1 MTRRKS
7 RPDLDAFHA
16 HLDVLK
22 LSFIREHYP
31 DVVRC
36 AAEEQS
42 DHLTVLERLIGKG
55 RWVDNVFVEGEAN
68 LRRDRSIERR
78 IRLAR
83 FPVKKTLDSFDWS
96 WPKNINRLQ
105 VQNLFRLRFLDD
117 ATNVVLVGGVG
128 LGKSH
133 LVTAL
138 GLQACE
144 RGYSVLFTSAI
155 DAINTL
161 AAAKAAGQLKRDL
174 RRYLRPRLL
183 ILDELGYL
191 PIDKTGA
198 DLLFQIIS
206 QRYER
211 GSIAI
216 TTNRVFKHWPEIF
229 NHDATLTSAVLD
241 RLLHHAETVTVE
253 GNSFR
258 MKGRDRQLIRARS
271 RVRPHTDIFKPTD
284 LRQLHTGRSRD
295 HLNRNNSD
303 RKIHVSHLC
312 FY

>member
-42 DHLTVLERLIGKG
+42 DHLTVLERLI
-55 RWVDNVFVEGEAN
+55 EGEAN

-183 ILDELGYL
+183 ILDELGYRA
-191 PIDKTGA
+191 THR
-198 DLLFQIIS
+198 Q
-206 QRYER
+206 
-211 GSIAI
+211 
-216 TTNRVFKHWPEIF
+216 NRRRPAVPDHQPTIRTRFHR
-229 NHDATLTSAVLD
+229 NHDQSRVQALARDLQPRCD
-241 RLLHHAETVTVE
+241 PDLRRPRPPAPPC
-253 GNSFR
+253 
-258 MKGRDRQLIRARS
+258 RDR
-271 RVRPHTDIFKPTD
+271 H
-284 LRQLHTGRSRD
+284 
-295 HLNRNNSD
+295 
-303 RKIHVSHLC
+303 C
-312 FY
+312 

>member
-1 MTRRKS
+1 MTRGKS
-7 RPDLDAFHA
+7 RPDLDTFHA
-16 HLDVLK
+16 HLDALK

-31 DVVRC
+31 DVVRR

-42 DHLTVLERLIGKG
+42 DHLSVLERLI
-55 RWVDNVFVEGEAN
+55 EGEAN

-96 WPKNINRLQ
+96 WPNKINRLQ

-144 RGYSVLFTSAI
+144 RGHSVLFTSAI
-155 DAINTL
+155 DAVNTL

-191 PIDKTGA
+191 PIDKSRRRPAVPDHQPTIRTR
-198 DLLFQIIS
+198 LP
-206 QRYER
+206 R
-211 GSIAI
+211 
-216 TTNRVFKHWPEIF
+216 
-229 NHDATLTSAVLD
+229 NH
-241 RLLHHAETVTVE
+241 H
-253 GNSFR
+253 
-258 MKGRDRQLIRARS
+258 QS
-271 RVRPHTDIFKPTD
+271 RVQALARDLQPRCDPD
-284 LRQLHTGRSRD
+284 LRRPRPPAPPCRD
-295 HLNRNNSD
+295 CH
-303 RKIHVSHLC
+303 C
-312 FY
+312 